1 MIVIEFSGLAAL
13 AAALADVP
21 RDSIVLAVPPG
32 TTVVGLDDAHAAY
45 DALDG
50 EIVLAA
56 SAIPRVDAAITAA
69 HPVVSTPY
77 RFVAADAIA
86 GPAGALRALV
96 DRAAE
101 RTGSDVD
108 ALTQMFLEGADI
120 ELDIGASL
128 FVAIDGTGTDVLM
141 LGGRPFVAATG
152 TFPPVIIGAFE
163 GGAFDERDDLLRLLG
178 YEGAVADSEP
188 KPSLLAPELVALPFW
203 TTEQCGAVI
212 RAAEASGAW
221 ASDPDDPVPGAEIPL
236 AQISPGLFA
245 AVEAHVGEIVVPA
258 LRDVWP
264 EFAWNGLHD
273 AFIIKYVGGGDA
285 SSLPLHHDVAQ
296 ISASVRLNDGYLG
309 GALEFPRQGW
319 DNRDAAVGDLIAW
332 PSLVTHPHRA
342 LPVERGVKYGL
353 TLWFALPS

>member
-13 AAALADVP
+13 DAALADVS

-32 TTVVGLDDAHAAY
+32 TSVVDLDDALGVY

-56 SAIPRVDAAITAA
+56 SAVPRVDVAVAAA
-69 HPVVSTPY
+69 HPIVSTPY
-77 RFVAADAIA
+77 RFVAGDALA
-86 GPAGALRALV
+86 GPAGSLRALV
-96 DRAAE
+96 RRASE
-101 RTGSDVD
+101 RSADD
-108 ALTQMFLEGADI
+108 ADAFTDLFLEGADV

-128 FVAIDGTGTDVLM
+128 FLVLDGTGTDMLS
-141 LGGRPFVAATG
+141 LGGRPFAAATG
-152 TFPPVIIGAFE
+152 TFPPVVVGASE
-163 GGAFDERDDLLRLLG
+163 IAPADERDDMLRVLG
-178 YEGAVADSEP
+178 YEGAIADDEP

-203 TTEQCGAVI
+203 TAEQCAAVI
-212 RAAEASGAW
+212 RAAEACGAW

-236 AQISPGLFA
+236 ADISPRLFT
-245 AVEAHVGEIVVPA
+245 AVDAHVSDIVVPA
-258 LRDVWP
+258 LREVWP

-273 AFIIKYVGGGDA
+273 AFVIKYVADGIT

-296 ISASVRLNDGYLG
+296 ISGSVRLNSGYAG

-319 DNRDAAVGDLIAW
+319 DNCNLAVGDLVVW
-332 PSLVTHPHRA
+332 PSLVTHPHRG

-353 TLWFALPS
+353 TLWFALPT